1 MSVKTHSTMKKQYN
15 NKIPGCFHPG
25 QTEDKVGVG
34 FVKIQHPSFVSYIF

>member
-25 QTEDKVGVG
+25 FI
-34 FVKIQHPSFVSYIF
+34 FVLMSDSLHIILL